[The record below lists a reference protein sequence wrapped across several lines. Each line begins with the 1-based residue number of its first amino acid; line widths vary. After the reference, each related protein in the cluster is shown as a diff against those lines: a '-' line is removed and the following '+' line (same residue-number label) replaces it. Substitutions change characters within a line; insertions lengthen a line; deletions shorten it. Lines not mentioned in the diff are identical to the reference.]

1 LLLWLF
7 LFVCVS
13 PSSFSLQ
20 QPTLVAFN
28 DPNVALLIVN
38 SHVPHG
44 LGDGQYEVRVKQCAE
59 AVGVLRLRWPSITK
73 LRDASIEQ
81 LNAVEAM
88 MDETAFYRARH
99 VITEN
104 ERTQQAAQLLSA
116 GNYNMLGK
124 LMTFSHVS
132 MKNDYEI
139 SVDNIDALVDA
150 ALELPGV
157 YGSRLTGGGFG
168 GQKGS
173 TNKQQQERVR
183 KKEHAV
189 RCASSFFFWWGQLS
203 SRRSCCFCSRLF
215 FLAGCTVTLV
225 QASEVEKVAEAIVV
239 EYKEQYG
246 IEASTLITRPGP
258 GVQIVKL

>member
-1 LLLWLF
+1 
-7 LFVCVS
+7 
-13 PSSFSLQ
+13 
-20 QPTLVAFN
+20 
-28 DPNVALLIVN
+28 VALLIVN

-168 GQKGS
+168 GQKHK
-173 TNKQQQERVR
+173 TTTTTAHKRHKQPLAEACCTRSVSGF
-183 KKEHAV
+183 
-189 RCASSFFFWWGQLS
+189 CFWWDQLS
-203 SRRSCCFCSRLF
+203 S
-215 FLAGCTVTLV
+215 
-225 QASEVEKVAEAIVV
+225 
-239 EYKEQYG
+239 
-246 IEASTLITRPGP
+246 
-258 GVQIVKL
+258 